1 MTEFAAIT
9 NERHA
14 NKVWKR
20 VTDYAFAAEDTVIP
34 LVGVELSKAALAMPT
49 KVDGVG
55 PTQLIE
61 SSPLLTISRQYL
73 VLKAQITMD
82 KAVLRKKLS

>member
-9 NERHA
+9 PERHA
-14 NKVWKR
+14 QKVWKR

-49 KVDGVG
+49 GFIKQDAG
-55 PTQLIE
+55 
-61 SSPLLTISRQYL
+61 
-73 VLKAQITMD
+73 
-82 KAVLRKKLS
+82 